1 MATDYVTLADLKAIR
16 RITDG
21 ADDTSLQQAVDA
33 ANRAIDRRC
42 SRAFGLDET
51 PTQRVYR
58 TQGRVVSDPDGERLL
73 VDDIGSLD
81 GLTVEVGSGGAWTP
95 VTDYEPLPDNAL
107 ARGEPVTALLRPYG
121 TWGCERVRVT
131 ARHGWPAVPDE
142 IRQAA
147 LLLASRLYSRKDS
160 PQGVAGAPEWGAVR
174 VSRMDPDVE
183 ALLGPFTLPGFA

>member
-1 MATDYVTLADLKAIR
+1 MDYVTLDALKRSR
-16 RITDG
+16 RITDD
-21 ADDTSLQQAVDA
+21 ADDAALQQAVDA

-42 SRAFGLDET
+42 GRTFGLDET

-81 GLTVEVGSGGAWTP
+81 GLTVEVGTGGVWTP

-107 ARGEPVTALLRPYG
+107 ARGEPVTALLRLHG

-142 IRQAA
+142 IHQAA
-147 LLLASRLYSRKDS
+147 LLLASRLWTRRDS
-160 PQGVAGAPEWGAVR
+160 PHGIAGSTEWGDVR
-174 VSRMDPDVE
+174 VSRIDPDVE
-183 ALLGPFTLPGFA
+183 ALIAPYVLPGFA